1 MTKNPTA
8 CAVIVCAGSG
18 TRMKQ
23 IKKKDGTAV
32 NKVFRE
38 IAGVPIVAHT
48 VHAFEQT
55 ACIGSIV
62 LVTRSEDIAELSAL
76 VREFEFKKVKS
87 IVCGGATRQASVAN
101 GLAEADSEIVLI
113 HDGARALVTPTLIER
128 VYNGLLSGKAAGVTV
143 AVKAKDSLKR
153 AGADGI
159 VKESLSREDVYN
171 IQTPQG
177 FYTEDI
183 VSFHKKATAEGYAGT
198 DDCMIAEYCGGK
210 ILLVEGDYT
219 NIKITTEEDM
229 DYAHFLITKEN

>member
-1 MTKNPTA
+1 MAKKPTA
-8 CAVIVCAGSG
+8 CAVLVCAGSG

-23 IKKKDGTAV
+23 IKKKDGTTV
-32 NKVFRE
+32 NKIFRE

-48 VHAFEQT
+48 IHAFEQT
-55 ACIGSIV
+55 DCIDSIV

-76 VREFEFKKVKS
+76 VREFGFKKVKS
-87 IVCGGATRQASVAN
+87 IVCGGATRQASVLN
-101 GLAEADSEIVLI
+101 GLTEADSEIVLI
-113 HDGARALVTPTLIER
+113 HDGARALVTPALIER

-143 AVKAKDSLKR
+143 AVKVKDSLKR
-153 AGADGI
+153 ADADGI
-159 VKESLSREDVYN
+159 VKESVPREDLYN

-183 VSFHKKATAEGYAGT
+183 LAFHKKAAADGYAGT
-198 DDCMIAEYCGGK
+198 DDCMVAEYCGGK

-229 DYAHFLITKEN
+229 DYAEFLIAKEK